1 MKSTNSCLT
10 LAVDVAAGAS
20 LEDAFAE
27 CEKLRARTGLNV
39 AFKFNGISCYY
50 YGQPLKELRKAFH
63 AETSPRDGFNKL
75 MWLANE
81 TVEEERKEEF
91 KKVIAAAL
99 LMGNRTD
106 IADELANYA
115 TKASLMGVF
124 NKQLTLDDLR
134 GKNAS
139 LVVATIIEAYAYEI
153 ARKEVEG

>member
-10 LAVDVAAGAS
+10 LAVDVDAGAS

-27 CEKLRARTGLNV
+27 CERLKARTDLNV

-50 YGQPLKELRKAFH
+50 YGQSLKELRKAFH

-75 MWLANE
+75 MLTADE
-81 TVEEERKEEF
+81 TVDEMRTAEF

-99 LMGNRTD
+99 VMGNRTD
-106 IADELANYA
+106 IADVLARYA
-115 TKASLMGVF
+115 AKASQMGVF
-124 NKQLTLDDLR
+124 NKKLDLNDLR
-134 GKNAS
+134 GKNAP

-153 ARKEVEG
+153 ARKEGK